1 MGHYLII
8 PGAVSL
14 DVYKNSVFCQC
25 LCITTIISVIISI
38 ISRKTKASPHDNYN
52 DIYKKKL
59 YKLLRRPFKYILS
72 RDTWE
77 NIGKFSSHTT
87 E

>member
-52 DIYKKKL
+52 DIYKKKTL
-59 YKLLRRPFKYILS
+59 QTAQEAF
-72 RDTWE
+72 
-77 NIGKFSSHTT
+77 
-87 E
+87 